1 MGVFIFQKTL
11 MMNKLF
17 SVLFFLIHVWILTRG
32 DAEVSCQLGQ
42 SCILPCSFTPGD
54 DPAIHWI
61 QLTLIKAKVHS
72 YHDNKDHWVHQDQ
85 RFRGRTSLFKD
96 QISKGNASL
105 QLTGVMVQD
114 EGRYQCFTS
123 TITHKNTSLL
133 TIRIECEAEVYCQF
147 GQSCILPCSFTPG
160 DDLVI
165 HWMYWKPTQA
175 EVHYYYLNKDHLE
188 HQHQRFRGR
197 TSLFQDQF
205 SKGNASLQLTGVMV
219 QDEGGYNCLARTIAD
234 KGGRCFTMKV
244 YAPPQKINMKQ
255 TENQIICSSD
265 GIYPE
270 PDLSWS
276 ISPPSSRTFQNT
288 TRVQET
294 EELLYNISSSLTL
307 SDGEDDLDYICTIST
322 PSNQRRA
329 SWRRGHA
336 EVSCQFGQSC
346 ILPCRFTPGDD
357 LVIHWFKMTPTN
369 TKVHSYYDN
378 KDHLEH
384 QHQRFRGR
392 TSLFQNQISKG
403 NASLQLTGV
412 MVQDEGPY
420 RCLTSTITET
430 GEFDINMKV
439 YAPPQKINMKQTEN
453 QIICSSDG
461 IYPEPDLSWSISPPS
476 SRTFQNTT
484 RVQKTEE
491 LLYNIRSSL
500 TLSDR
505 EDDLDYICTISTPSN
520 QRRASWRRGH
530 AEVSCQLGQSCI
542 LPCSFTPGD
551 YLEIYWVQL
560 TPTQAGF
567 HSYYDNKDHLEHQHQ
582 RFRGRTSLFQ
592 DQISKGNASLQ
603 LTGVKVQDEGSYKCF
618 TRTITD
624 VGGIYINM
632 KVYAPPQK
640 INMKQTENQ
649 IICSSDGIYPEPDL
663 SWSISPPS
671 SRTFQN
677 TTRVQETEE
686 LLYNI
691 SSSLT
696 LSDGEDDLDYICT
709 ISTPSNQR
717 RASWRRGP
725 SVKIISGEA
734 TISCSASDSSLKGF
748 SLVWS
753 FNQNQMIVTKKEDDE
768 QRVSEEWKQ
777 HVKDVSES
785 GRLTLQHLSADHEG
799 TYTCE
804 VSKDEE
810 TNITQVSLSP
820 AEESNNPHVTI
831 IIVLTVIGISA
842 VVIALVFFCRRRR
855 RNGCK

>member
-133 TIRIECEAEVYCQF
+133 TIRIEC
-147 GQSCILPCSFTPG
+147 
-160 DDLVI
+160 D
-165 HWMYWKPTQA
+165 
-175 EVHYYYLNKDHLE
+175 
-188 HQHQRFRGR
+188 
-197 TSLFQDQF
+197 
-205 SKGNASLQLTGVMV
+205 
-219 QDEGGYNCLARTIAD
+219 
-234 KGGRCFTMKV
+234 
-244 YAPPQKINMKQ
+244 
-255 TENQIICSSD
+255 
-265 GIYPE
+265 
-270 PDLSWS
+270 
-276 ISPPSSRTFQNT
+276 
-288 TRVQET
+288 
-294 EELLYNISSSLTL
+294 
-307 SDGEDDLDYICTIST
+307 
-322 PSNQRRA
+322 
-329 SWRRGHA
+329 A

-484 RVQKTEE
+484 RVQ
-491 LLYNIRSSL
+491 
-500 TLSDR
+500 
-505 EDDLDYICTISTPSN
+505 
-520 QRRASWRRGH
+520 
-530 AEVSCQLGQSCI
+530 
-542 LPCSFTPGD
+542 
-551 YLEIYWVQL
+551 
-560 TPTQAGF
+560 
-567 HSYYDNKDHLEHQHQ
+567 
-582 RFRGRTSLFQ
+582 
-592 DQISKGNASLQ
+592 
-603 LTGVKVQDEGSYKCF
+603 
-618 TRTITD
+618 
-624 VGGIYINM
+624 
-632 KVYAPPQK
+632 
-640 INMKQTENQ
+640 
-649 IICSSDGIYPEPDL
+649 
-663 SWSISPPS
+663 
-671 SRTFQN
+671 
-677 TTRVQETEE
+677 ETEE

-717 RASWRRGP
+717 RASWRRGRECSSSSGDI
-725 SVKIISGEA
+725 SV
-734 TISCSASDSSLKGF
+734 
-748 SLVWS
+748 
-753 FNQNQMIVTKKEDDE
+753 
-768 QRVSEEWKQ
+768 
-777 HVKDVSES
+777 
-785 GRLTLQHLSADHEG
+785 
-799 TYTCE
+799 
-804 VSKDEE
+804 
-810 TNITQVSLSP
+810 
-820 AEESNNPHVTI
+820 
-831 IIVLTVIGISA
+831 
-842 VVIALVFFCRRRR
+842 
-855 RNGCK
+855 